1 MGVGKE
7 KKNNPCSHGGSILF
21 SPQRYVICQ
30 VLVTAV
36 IKIKSESSNREEG
49 AYLERAVREGL
60 SKIVTFER
68 KPRGEEHLKEMHAP
82 PLPRVRYGSVEK
94 FRGVTQSVMCE
105 KVRRLIWLAQH
116 DGGRGRRSGEG
127 VMRARSCRAFWAMVR
142 TLS

>member
-1 MGVGKE
+1 MSSTIMGVGKE

-36 IKIKSESSNREEG
+36 IKIKSELSNREEG

-82 PLPRVRYGSVEK
+82 PPPPSSVRVSGKVPGCNSVCH
-94 FRGVTQSVMCE
+94 V
-105 KVRRLIWLAQH
+105 
-116 DGGRGRRSGEG
+116 
-127 VMRARSCRAFWAMVR
+127 
-142 TLS
+142 